1 MKSSELITGI
11 LETYQKYG
19 WQLRRVLLRPETRAE
34 LEQLSLPLAPE
45 EIVDSTVDGLWF
57 SRSSHN
63 NREAWELR
71 LLAENPF
78 ALFETFELDETEE
91 QREEMRQEM
100 EARLREH
107 VNQEPV
113 KSEE

>member
-1 MKSSELITGI
+1 MSASDLITGI
-11 LETYQKYG
+11 VETYQKYG
-19 WQLRRVLLRPETRAE
+19 WELRRVLLSAETRAE
-34 LEQLSLPLAPE
+34 LQELSLPLAPA

-63 NREAWELR
+63 HREAWELR

-78 ALFETFELDETEE
+78 ALFETFELDETED
-91 QREEMRQEM
+91 QREERRQEM

-107 VNQEPV
+107 VG
-113 KSEE
+113 EEK